1 MNGGRRNGR
10 ILVYVDVDVS
20 QRCHVLHK
28 LSTGFLFLFLFFLF
42 LLFLFLHFLLHRLL
56 HRLLLLSHMDKQPLF
71 R

>member
-28 LSTGFLFLFLFFLF
+28 LSSGFL
-42 LLFLFLHFLLHRLL
+42 LLL
-56 HRLLLLSHMDKQPLF
+56 LLLLSHLLLPLF
-71 R
+71 FLLLYIDMQSLFR

>member
-28 LSTGFLFLFLFFLF
+28 LSSGFL
-42 LLFLFLHFLLHRLL
+42 LL
-56 HRLLLLSHMDKQPLF
+56 LLLLSHLLLPLF
-71 R
+71 FLLLYIDMQSLFR

>member
-28 LSTGFLFLFLFFLF
+28 LSSGFLLLLLLLLLPLFFL
-42 LLFLFLHFLLHRLL
+42 LLYIDMQ
-56 HRLLLLSHMDKQPLF
+56 SLF